1 MIAYERAGQGSLP
14 AVNLTIKDIETAIKC
29 Q

>member
-1 MIAYERAGQGSLP
+1 MIAYERLAGIP
-14 AVNLTIKDIETAIKC
+14 AQPVNLTIKDIETAIKC